1 MISEKEIKALKK
13 YQFWKSIIK
22 KEEHNDDDKSLE
34 YCFSCKGCSGACSGC
49 KGCYSCA
56 GAPGNE
62 IIRD

>member
-1 MISEKEIKALKK
+1 MINEKEIKALKK
-13 YQFWKSIIK
+13 YQFWKQIIK
-22 KEEHNDDDKSLE
+22 QGEVKTRYEENCL
-34 YCFSCKGCSGACSGC
+34 SCSGCSAACSGC